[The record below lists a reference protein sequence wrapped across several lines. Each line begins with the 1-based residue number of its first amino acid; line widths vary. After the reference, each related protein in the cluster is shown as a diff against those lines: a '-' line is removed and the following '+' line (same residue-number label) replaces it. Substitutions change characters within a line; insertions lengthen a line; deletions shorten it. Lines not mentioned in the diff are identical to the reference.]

1 MSTVSTEIEKTG
13 ENLHLATTDIQFK
26 TILVATDFSKPAEQA
41 LKTAIAISQAFGS
54 ELILVHAALPFYYG
68 ADLGMLPTDVLDVN
82 LDVAREKMEAL
93 VASDPALQALHPTT
107 AVEYGDALEII
118 NQTAYDENV
127 DLIVVGSHG
136 ASGVERLAIGSV
148 AECILRN
155 ATCPVLIAGP
165 NCRAEGSP
173 FRAML
178 FATDLTP
185 SGLRAAQYASSLA
198 ERFHSKLT
206 MLHVIETRE
215 RIPGVE
221 PELIA
226 DRVKE
231 DLRRLLPADAE
242 QQCKTNV
249 RVEYG
254 NAAEV
259 ILDVARQECSSLVI
273 VGLRQRGVLSDHA
286 PWSTLSHLTH
296 GLNCAL
302 LGVRAHLK

>member
-1 MSTVSTEIEKTG
+1 MSRVSTEIEKAG
-13 ENLHLATTDIQFK
+13 ENLHLATTDIQVK

-68 ADLGMLPTDVLDVN
+68 ADLGMIPDDVLDVN
-82 LDVAREKMEAL
+82 LDVAREKMETL
-93 VASDPALQALHPTT
+93 VASDPTLQALHPTT
-107 AVEYGDALEII
+107 AVEYGDALDII

-148 AECILRN
+148 AECVLRN
-155 ATCPVLIAGP
+155 AACPVLIAGP
-165 NCRAEGSP
+165 NCQAESSP
-173 FRAML
+173 FRALL

-185 SGLRAAQYASSLA
+185 SGLRAAQFASSLA

-206 MLHVIETRE
+206 MLHVMESKK

-226 DRVKE
+226 DRVTE
-231 DLRRLLPADAE
+231 ELQRLLPADIG

-254 NAAEV
+254 NAAEA
-259 ILDVARQECSSLVI
+259 ILDVARQERASLVI
-273 VGLRQRGVLSDHA
+273 VGLQQRGLLSDHA

-296 GLNCAL
+296 GLGCAL

>member
-1 MSTVSTEIEKTG
+1 MSTVSTEIEMTG

-68 ADLGMLPTDVLDVN
+68 ADLGMIPDDVLDVN
-82 LDVAREKMEAL
+82 LDAAREKMEAL
-93 VASDPALQALHPTT
+93 VASDPALQDLHPTT
-107 AVEYGDALEII
+107 AVECGDAVDVI
-118 NQTAYDENV
+118 NQTAHDENV

-136 ASGVERLAIGSV
+136 ASGIERLAMGSV
-148 AECILRN
+148 AECVLRD
-155 ATCPVLIAGP
+155 ATCPVMIAGP
-165 NCRAEGSP
+165 NCQAESSP

-198 ERFHSKLT
+198 EHFHSELT
-206 MLHVIETRE
+206 MLHVIEPKK
-215 RIPGVE
+215 RIPGVG

-226 DRVKE
+226 DRVKAE
-231 DLRRLLPADAE
+231 LQRLLPDDID
-242 QQCKTNV
+242 QQCKTNI

-254 NAAEV
+254 NVAEA
-259 ILDVARQECSSLVI
+259 ILDVARQECASLVI
-273 VGLRQRGVLSDHA
+273 VGLQQRGPLSDHA
-286 PWSTLSHLTH
+286 PWSTLSHITH
-296 GLNCAL
+296 GLGCAM
-302 LGVRAHLK
+302 LGVRGHLK